1 MKRDFP
7 RHGLSAATLAAFVLI
22 GSPSVMATTALNS
35 IIINQTEFQTLAGQA
50 GVKVLDI
57 RTKAEYNKGHIP
69 GAINVPW
76 QTLNVSERDGVR
88 NEYEDDAR
96 IESVLSDAGLRYDD
110 TILIYAASSMV
121 GRVYTVLDYAG
132 FDKLHVLDE
141 GVVQWKGKLTRT
153 ATKPE
158 PSDFK
163 LTRKKENRVEQD
175 FVARHVASDN
185 AVIIDGRGLETAKDG
200 HIPSAQIVPVRSF
213 LDDKT
218 FALRDREELLAELA
232 SQGVTPDKT
241 VISYCGSGAAASSSY
256 LYLKNLG
263 FNDVQF
269 YDKSWDEWSRSDKS
283 QTLALA
289 NFSFSGD
296 ALNGES
302 SLGPRFLHQDD
313 VKAAQ
318 KQGAVVVDVRP
329 DGDYNI
335 GRIPDSVHVFWRD
348 TVDAEGKLK
357 GAEELKELYVKQGV
371 TPDKQIIIF
380 ARGGLQLSQTYL
392 VLKLLGYDDVQAFEG
407 KWDGWVNPAYG
418 PYQES

>member
-1 MKRDFP
+1 MKTIFS

-22 GSPSVMATTALNS
+22 GSPSVMATNAPSS
-35 IIINQTEFQTLAGQA
+35 IIINQTEFATLAGQA
-50 GVKVLDI
+50 GVKVIDI
-57 RTKAEYNKGHIP
+57 RTEAEYDKGHIP

-141 GVVQWKGKLTRT
+141 GVTRWKGKLTRT
-153 ATKPE
+153 ATTPE

-175 FVARHVASDN
+175 FVASHIASDN

-200 HIPSAQIVPVRSF
+200 HIPSAQIVPVQSF

-218 FALRDREELLAELA
+218 FALRDRDELLAELA

-241 VISYCGSGAAASSSY
+241 IISYCGSGAAASSSY
-256 LYLKNLG
+256 LYLKDLG

-269 YDKSWDEWSRSDKS
+269 YDKSWDEWSRTDKS

-289 NFSFSGD
+289 NFAFSGD

-313 VKAAQ
+313 VKKAQ
-318 KQGAVVVDVRP
+318 EQGAVVLDVRP
-329 DGDYNI
+329 GGDYNI
-335 GRIPDSVHVFWRD
+335 GRIPGSVHVFWRD
-348 TVDAEGKLK
+348 TVDADGKLK
-357 GAEELKELYVKQGV
+357 DAAELKELYIKQGV

-392 VLKLLGYDDVQAFEG
+392 VLRLLGYDDVHAFEG
-407 KWDGWVNPAYG
+407 KWEGWVNPAYG
-418 PYQES
+418 PYQAS